1 MKIWVRQDRWM
12 DAATVHRLTEPAGQR
27 LLELISTQWTSETVD
42 PLTLA
47 ARLRRDH
54 NADLVAAAMT
64 VIELRRHGA
73 RKLGAHVG
81 RLVMDRPG
89 LEQAT
94 RRSVAE
100 HRAGRL
106 AEVLAAA
113 GARPRVVDLGCGIGV
128 DLIAM
133 ARAGFEVTGVDHD
146 PARVAMARAN
156 LAALGLPG
164 AVRLGDVTDTAVVDP
179 SDFEAAFCDPARRD
193 GTGRRFDPGSWSPP
207 WSWIEPLL
215 VSENPVAVV
224 KTAPGIP
231 HALVPPG
238 VQAEWVSDGGDL
250 VEAALWGAAARPAVL
265 RRATLLPSDV
275 RCTDADLPA
284 DDIGAGPMRS
294 WLYEPDDAVIR
305 AGLVQVVGG
314 RVRGQLL
321 DPHLAYITAD
331 SLVSTPLARAY
342 RVLEEVP
349 HRERALRQVLRARG
363 IGRLTIKRRGVEVT
377 AEQLRR
383 RLAAAGALRGDE
395 SGTLVLTRVAGRG
408 SAFLVEPA
416 AAEQT
421 QTR

>member
-1 MKIWVRQDRWM
+1 M
-12 DAATVHRLTEPAGQR
+12 DAATVHLLTEPAGQR
-27 LLELISTQWTSETVD
+27 LLELISTHWTSERVD

-64 VIELRRHGA
+64 VVELRRHGV
-73 RKLGAHVG
+73 RKLGANAG

-94 RRSVAE
+94 RTSVAE

-106 AEVLAAA
+106 AELVAAA

-133 ARAGFEVTGVDHD
+133 ARAELQVTGVDRD
-146 PARVAMARAN
+146 PSRLAMARAN

-164 AVRLGDVTDTAVVDP
+164 TVRVGDVTGPDIDP
-179 SDFEAAFCDPARRD
+179 ASFDVAFCDPARRD
-193 GTGRRFDPGSWSPP
+193 GTGRRFDPGYWSPP
-207 WSWIEPLL
+207 WSWIERLL
-215 VSENPVAVV
+215 MAERPFAVV

-231 HALVPPG
+231 HSLVPSG

-250 VEAALWGAAARPAVL
+250 VEAALWGDVARPAA
-265 RRATLLPSDV
+265 RHRATLLPSGHS
-275 RCTDADLPA
+275 CTDADLPA
-284 DDIGAGPMRS
+284 DDIGTAPMGA

-305 AGLVQVVGG
+305 AGLVQVAGARVGG
-314 RVRGQLL
+314 HLL
-321 DPHLAYITAD
+321 DPHLAYVTSD
-331 SLVSTPLARAY
+331 SPVRTPLARVY
-342 RVLEEVP
+342 QVLEEVP

-363 IGRLTIKRRGVEVT
+363 IGSLTIKRRGVEVT

-383 RLAAAGALRGDE
+383 RLTAAGALRGDQ

-408 SAFLVEPA
+408 CAFLVEPVA
-416 AAEQT
+416 NDEP
-421 QTR
+421 RMR